1 MESNITLSNVQ
12 KEMWRIEKFVEE
24 VADEFNIFNSYYSNI
39 LVSLVEVAQAAGNEG
54 NTSLSFRPERK
65 GLVFSVEADF
75 LGLEQDS
82 NVLFLIRKLSDNVM
96 VKQNF
101 IELTFSIHSMNKE
114 LSARRRDAFH
124 EYLSGINVSQEENN
138 EI

>member
-24 VADEFNIFNSYYSNI
+24 IADEYNIFNSYYSNI
-39 LVSLVEVAQAAGNEG
+39 LVSLVEIVQSAEEEG
-54 NTSLSFRPERK
+54 VKRVSFLPERK
-65 GLVFSVEADF
+65 GLVFTIEADF
-75 LGLEQDS
+75 KNMEKDS
-82 NVLFLIRKLSDNVM
+82 NVIFLINKLADIVE
-96 VKQNF
+96 VKENL
-101 IELTFSIHSMNKE
+101 IKITFSIHSMNKE

-124 EYLSGINVSQEENN
+124 EYLSGINVSEKENN